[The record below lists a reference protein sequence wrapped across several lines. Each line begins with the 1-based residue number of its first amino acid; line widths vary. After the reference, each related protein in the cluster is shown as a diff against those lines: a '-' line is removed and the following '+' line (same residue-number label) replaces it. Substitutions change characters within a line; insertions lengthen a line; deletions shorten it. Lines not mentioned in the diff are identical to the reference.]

1 MRRKFLLLFGFAS
14 AVLAACTQDKMSE
27 PSEEVTGE
35 VFLTLNTEGMAP
47 QSKAVVEVGV
57 PKPED
62 LTVEIFK
69 KTDLENVRLYRD
81 TYSKI
86 KEKPVKLNCADYRM
100 LAYYGDSLAVGEDL
114 AYYECMAEFSLTP
127 QERSVSVSATAK
139 VSNVRVAVEYG
150 ENLEHDYTEYYSVVR
165 SVTPSGRRKTLEFYQ
180 DEVNKKAFV
189 PYGTLYFELYAKVDG
204 QWKYFPSKAVE
215 PLRGDDIT
223 FKVDTKRLTGQQGIT
238 VTIAQLDKKE
248 ISYEVSADMLPQ
260 DAPEASA
267 GNIPAETE
275 MVEGD
280 PVKTNLRMDFVVD
293 GNIKEC
299 WLNVNS
305 AYLAAMGVPER
316 VDLASDNLSTRV
328 KNALESVGLKWMN
341 GMAGRRF
348 AYLDFS
354 GITRFMG
361 ETVCDPDNLFSADFS
376 VEIIDQRNN
385 PGQTSHVGTYKSKTY
400 TFVQGVPAPT
410 LSVNGFENGAIEI
423 LEGMGVTYD
432 GLKAK
437 VVARGRI
444 GHCYLYITSPYMVA
458 AGVPSR
464 VDLSTADETT
474 VQKLRSFGISW
485 PRDIALLTEAEIDFS
500 GVTDY
505 MDGAMYSATRGES
518 FASFRLTVENEVY
531 LTNAYKTASSE
542 VGSFKYTLPAATVST
557 IQDHNIWAKKI
568 YDFSVNLT
576 TGNPKH
582 LKLQYSTDNSVWVDI
597 NENTTLDGTV
607 LSCSKLSTESNTL
620 YNIRAI
626 YHNNPD
632 LWIGFNQVRTESEAQ
647 IPNSDFETWSVQ
659 SFSYKT
665 EVPDWTTKYQD
676 WYLPYSSTTDAW
688 WAVNSK
694 RTMPSVTNGETLLEK
709 VMTYKVFPTVS
720 YSTSKVYAGSKS
732 AQIMTIAIGKNST
745 GTSLSG
751 DTKIVAGELYIGT
764 ADDDGNHVSDG
775 HPFSSRPS
783 KVSFKYQYNSVDN
796 ETFLADV
803 VLTMGE
809 KTISKQYNGLASSSW
824 ATAVIDLNDDGL
836 YERSGTPKATRI
848 YISFRSTGDS
858 SPSYQLKKSEEVA
871 GNSYNLHRGSV
882 LRIDDL
888 QLIYE

>member
-1 MRRKFLLLFGFAS
+1 
-14 AVLAACTQDKMSE
+14 MSE

-35 VFLTLNTEGMAP
+35 VFFTLNTEGMAP

-86 KEKPVKLNCADYRM
+86 KEKPIKLNCADYRM

-114 AYYECMAEFSLTP
+114 AYYECRADFSLTP
-127 QERSVSVSATAK
+127 QERSVNVSATAK

-150 ENLEHDYTEYYSVVR
+150 ENLEHDYNEYYSIVK
-165 SVTPSGRRKTLEFYQ
+165 SVTPSGRKKSIEFYQ

-215 PLRGDDIT
+215 PVKGDDIT

-267 GNIPAETE
+267 GNIPTETE

-316 VDLASDNLSTRV
+316 VDLASENLSTRV

-518 FASFRLTVENEVY
+518 FASFKLTVENEVY
-531 LTNAYKTASSE
+531 LTNAYKTASSD
-542 VGSFKYTLPAATVST
+542 VGAFKYTLPAATVST
-557 IQDHNIWAKKI
+557 IQNHNIWAKKI

-582 LKLQYSTDNSVWVDI
+582 LKLQYSTDNSTWVDI

-607 LSCSKLSTESNTL
+607 LSCSKLPTEPNTL

-632 LWIGFNQVRTESEAQ
+632 LWIGFTPVTTEAAAQ
-647 IPNSDFETWSVQ
+647 IPNSDFETW
-659 SFSYKT
+659 T
-665 EVPDWTTKYQD
+665 EFTHKFTATGGALGGGSQNYIWHR
-676 WYLPYSSTTDAW
+676 PYGGTDKVWDLNAK
-688 WAVNSK
+688 VS
-694 RTMPSVTNGETLLEK
+694 MPSEQTGWTNFNVK
-709 VMTYKVFPTVS
+709 CFPCAGRSTDCKSGS
-720 YSTSKVYAGSKS
+720 YSALIFVVNVGYNNTNEVASGTRY
-732 AQIMTIAIGKNST
+732 T
-745 GTSLSG
+745 GE
-751 DTKIVAGELYIGT
+751 IFIGT
-764 ADDDGNHVSDG
+764 AADNGTPTYG
-775 HPFSSRPS
+775 TTTFQSRPS
-783 KVSFKYQYNSVDN
+783 AFKMDYKYQPKGS
-796 ETFLADV
+796 ETFTGSVKIYSGQQVIAETSFDD
-803 VLTMGE
+803 GA
-809 KTISKQYNGLASSSW
+809 ASSSW
-824 ATAVIDLNDDGL
+824 TSRTLPLTYTNTSL
-836 YERSGTPKATRI
+836 KATHAS
-848 YISFRSTGDS
+848 ISFKASKSSSGVNAKSTIEYNGG
-858 SPSYQLKKSEEVA
+858 SYTGHFGSQLRLD
-871 GNSYNLHRGSV
+871 NL
-882 LRIDDL
+882 
-888 QLIYE
+888 QFIYE

>member
-1 MRRKFLLLFGFAS
+1 MRRKFLLLFGFA
-14 AVLAACTQDKMSE
+14 AVVVASCTQDNMSE
-27 PSEEVTGE
+27 PTAEMTGE
-35 VFLTLNTEGMAP
+35 LILSLDTEGMITL
-47 QSKAVVEVGV
+47 SKASIEVGV

-114 AYYECMAEFSLTP
+114 AYYECMADFSLTP
-127 QERSVSVSATAK
+127 QERSVNVSATAK

-165 SVTPSGRRKTLEFYQ
+165 SVTPGGRRKTLEFYQ

-267 GNIPAETE
+267 GNIPTETE

-280 PVKTNLRMDFVVD
+280 PAKTNLRMDFVVD

-437 VVARGRI
+437 VVAKGRI

-531 LTNAYKTASSE
+531 LTNAYKTASSD
-542 VGSFKYTLPAATVST
+542 VGAFKYTLPAATVST
-557 IQDHNIWAKKI
+557 IQNHNVWAKKI

-582 LKLQYSTDNSVWVDI
+582 LKLQYSTDNSTWVDI

-607 LSCSKLSTESNTL
+607 LSCSKLPTEPNTL

-626 YHNNPD
+626 YHDNPD
-632 LWIGFNQVRTESEAQ
+632 LWIGFTPVTTEAAAQ
-647 IPNSDFETWSVQ
+647 IPNSDFETWSE
-659 SFSYKT
+659 FSHKYTPYASSSVYYIWHRPYGSDLNAKVWDINAKISMPNSDT
-665 EVPDWTTKYQD
+665 GWTNPNVKCFPCAGRSTDSMQGN
-676 WYLPYSSTTDAW
+676 YSALIFVTNVNYNNTDAV
-688 WAVNSK
+688 A
-694 RTMPSVTNGETLLEK
+694 
-709 VMTYKVFPTVS
+709 
-720 YSTSKVYAGSKS
+720 
-732 AQIMTIAIGKNST
+732 
-745 GTSLSG
+745 SG
-751 DTKIVAGELYIGT
+751 PEYVGELFIGSANDSGT
-764 ADDDGNHVSDG
+764 PTYGKTV
-775 HPFSSRPS
+775 FTSRPS
-783 KVSFKYQYNSVDN
+783 AFRMNYKYKPRGSENFCGEIKIYSGETVIAQAKFEDGSASDSWAIRTLPLTYTDQTLKATHASVSFKATTKATGVNAN
-796 ETFLADV
+796 TKIE
-803 VLTMGE
+803 
-809 KTISKQYNGLASSSW
+809 YNG
-824 ATAVIDLNDDGL
+824 
-836 YERSGTPKATRI
+836 GT
-848 YISFRSTGDS
+848 YTGHYGS
-858 SPSYQLKKSEEVA
+858 QLR
-871 GNSYNLHRGSV
+871 L
-882 LRIDDL
+882 DDL
-888 QLIYE
+888 QFIYE

>member
-1 MRRKFLLLFGFAS
+1 MRRKFLLLFGFA
-14 AVLAACTQDKMSE
+14 AVVVASCTQDNMSE
-27 PSEEVTGE
+27 PTAEMTGE
-35 VFLTLNTEGMAP
+35 LILSLDTEGMTP
-47 QSKAVVEVGV
+47 LSKASIEVGV
-57 PKPED
+57 PEPED

-86 KEKPVKLNCADYRM
+86 KENPVKLNCADYRM

-114 AYYECMAEFSLTP
+114 AYYECRADFSLTP
-127 QERSVSVSATAK
+127 QERSVNVSATAK

-165 SVTPSGRRKTLEFYQ
+165 SVTPGGRRKTLEFYQ

-267 GNIPAETE
+267 GNIPTETE

-437 VVARGRI
+437 VVAKGRI

-542 VGSFKYTLPAATVST
+542 VGAFKYTLPAATVST
-557 IQDHNIWAKKI
+557 IQNHNIWAKKI

-582 LKLQYSTDNSVWVDI
+582 LKLQYSTDNSTWVDI

-607 LSCSKLSTESNTL
+607 LSCSKLPTEPNTL

-626 YHNNPD
+626 YHDNPD
-632 LWIGFNQVRTESEAQ
+632 LWIGFTPVTTEAAAQ
-647 IPNSDFETWSVQ
+647 IPNSDFETWSE
-659 SFSYKT
+659 FSHKYTPYASSSVYYIWHRPYGSDLNAKVWDINAKISMPNSDT
-665 EVPDWTTKYQD
+665 GWTNPNVNCFPCAGRSTDSMQGN
-676 WYLPYSSTTDAW
+676 YSALIFVTNVNYNNTDAV
-688 WAVNSK
+688 A
-694 RTMPSVTNGETLLEK
+694 
-709 VMTYKVFPTVS
+709 
-720 YSTSKVYAGSKS
+720 
-732 AQIMTIAIGKNST
+732 
-745 GTSLSG
+745 SG
-751 DTKIVAGELYIGT
+751 PEYVGELFIGSANDSGT
-764 ADDDGNHVSDG
+764 PTYGKTV
-775 HPFSSRPS
+775 FTSRPS
-783 KVSFKYQYNSVDN
+783 AFRMNYKYKPRGSENFCGEIKIYSGETVIAQAKFEDGSASDSWAIRTLPLTYTDQTLKATHASVSFKATTKATGVNAN
-796 ETFLADV
+796 TKIE
-803 VLTMGE
+803 
-809 KTISKQYNGLASSSW
+809 YNG
-824 ATAVIDLNDDGL
+824 
-836 YERSGTPKATRI
+836 GT
-848 YISFRSTGDS
+848 YTGHYGS
-858 SPSYQLKKSEEVA
+858 QLR
-871 GNSYNLHRGSV
+871 L
-882 LRIDDL
+882 DDL
-888 QLIYE
+888 QFIYE

>member
-1 MRRKFLLLFGFAS
+1 MSRKFLLLFGFAS

-27 PSEEVTGE
+27 PSEEVSGE

-47 QSKAVVEVGV
+47 QSKAVLEVGV

-69 KTDLENVRLYRD
+69 KTDLENVRLLRD
-81 TYSKI
+81 TYNKI

-150 ENLEHDYTEYYSVVR
+150 ENLKHDYTEYYSIVK
-165 SVTPSGRRKTLEFYQ
+165 SVTPSGRKKSIEFYQ

-215 PLRGDDIT
+215 PVKGDDIT

-267 GNIPAETE
+267 GNIPTETE

-316 VDLASDNLSTRV
+316 VDLASDNLSSRV

-354 GITRFMG
+354 GITKFMG

-385 PGQTSHVGTYKSKTY
+385 PGQTDHAGTYKSKTY
-400 TFVQGVPAPT
+400 TFVQGIPAPT
-410 LSVNGFENGAIEI
+410 LSVNGFESGAIEI

-458 AGVPSR
+458 AGVPSL

-518 FASFRLTVENEVY
+518 FASFRLTVENEVF
-531 LTNAYKTASSE
+531 LTNAYKTASSD
-542 VGSFKYTLPAATVST
+542 VGAFKYTLPVATVST

-576 TGNPKH
+576 AGNPKH
-582 LKLQYSTDNSVWVDI
+582 LKLQYSTDNSTWVDI

-607 LSCSKLSTESNTL
+607 LSCSKLPTEPNTL

-632 LWIGFNQVRTESEAQ
+632 LWIGFTPVTTEAAAQ
-647 IPNSDFETWSVQ
+647 IPNSDFETWSEFTHKFTALGGALGGGSKNYIWHRPYGSDLSSKVWDLNAKVSMPSSQ
-659 SFSYKT
+659 TGWTNFNVKCFPCAGRSTDRLSGNYSAFIFVTNVGYDSTNGVAGGTDYVGEIFVGSASESGTPTYGKTSFLSRPQALKINYK
-665 EVPDWTTKYQD
+665 
-676 WYLPYSSTTDAW
+676 YLPYSTETFSC
-688 WAVNSK
+688 
-694 RTMPSVTNGETLLEK
+694 SVKL
-709 VMTYKVFPTVS
+709 Y
-720 YSTSKVYAGSKS
+720 
-732 AQIMTIAIGKNST
+732 
-745 GTSLSG
+745 SG
-751 DTKIVAGELYIGT
+751 DTVIASGSF
-764 ADDDGNHVSDG
+764 SDG
-775 HPFSSRPS
+775 GSAHSWSSRVLPLTYTDLNV
-783 KVSFKYQYNSVDN
+783 KPTHIAVAFKASASVKGVN
-796 ETFLADV
+796 TAV
-803 VLTMGE
+803 
-809 KTISKQYNGLASSSW
+809 TIEYNGSSHEGHFGS
-824 ATAVIDLNDDGL
+824 
-836 YERSGTPKATRI
+836 
-848 YISFRSTGDS
+848 
-858 SPSYQLKKSEEVA
+858 QLR
-871 GNSYNLHRGSV
+871 L
-882 LRIDDL
+882 DDL

>member
-1 MRRKFLLLFGFAS
+1 MRRKFLLLFGFAA
-14 AVLAACTQDKMSE
+14 AVVASCTQDNMSE
-27 PSEEVTGE
+27 PTAEMTGE
-35 VFLTLNTEGMAP
+35 LILSLDTEGMTP
-47 QSKAVVEVGV
+47 LSKASIEVGV

-114 AYYECMAEFSLTP
+114 AYYECRADFSLTL
-127 QERSVSVSATAK
+127 QERSVNVSATAK
-139 VSNVRVAVEYG
+139 VSNVRVTVEYG

-165 SVTPSGRRKTLEFYQ
+165 SVTPGGRRKTLEFYQ

-267 GNIPAETE
+267 GNIPTETE

-280 PVKTNLRMDFVVD
+280 PAKTNLRMDFVVD

-437 VVARGRI
+437 VVAKGRI

-542 VGSFKYTLPAATVST
+542 VGAFKYTLPAATVST
-557 IQDHNIWAKKI
+557 IQNHNVWAKKI

-582 LKLQYSTDNSVWVDI
+582 LKLQYSTDNSTWVDI

-607 LSCSKLSTESNTL
+607 LSCSKLPTEPNTL

-626 YHNNPD
+626 YHDNPD
-632 LWIGFNQVRTESEAQ
+632 LWIGFTPVTTEAAAQ
-647 IPNSDFETWSVQ
+647 IPNSDFETWSE
-659 SFSYKT
+659 FSHKYTPYASSSVYYIWHRPYGSDLNAKVWDINAKISMPNSDT
-665 EVPDWTTKYQD
+665 GWTNPNVKCFPCAGRSTDSMQGN
-676 WYLPYSSTTDAW
+676 YSALIFVTNVNYNNTDAV
-688 WAVNSK
+688 A
-694 RTMPSVTNGETLLEK
+694 
-709 VMTYKVFPTVS
+709 
-720 YSTSKVYAGSKS
+720 
-732 AQIMTIAIGKNST
+732 
-745 GTSLSG
+745 SG
-751 DTKIVAGELYIGT
+751 PEYVGELFIGSANDSGT
-764 ADDDGNHVSDG
+764 PTYGKTV
-775 HPFSSRPS
+775 FTSRPS
-783 KVSFKYQYNSVDN
+783 AFRMNYKYKPRGSENFCGEIKIYSGETVIAQAKFEDGSASDSWAIRTLPLTYTDQTLKATHASVSFKATTNATGVN
-796 ETFLADV
+796 ANTKIE
-803 VLTMGE
+803 
-809 KTISKQYNGLASSSW
+809 YNG
-824 ATAVIDLNDDGL
+824 
-836 YERSGTPKATRI
+836 GT
-848 YISFRSTGDS
+848 YTGHYGS
-858 SPSYQLKKSEEVA
+858 QLR
-871 GNSYNLHRGSV
+871 L
-882 LRIDDL
+882 DDL
-888 QLIYE
+888 QFIYE

>member
-1 MRRKFLLLFGFAS
+1 MRRKFLLLFGFA
-14 AVLAACTQDKMSE
+14 AVVVASCTQDNMSE
-27 PSEEVTGE
+27 PTAEMTGE
-35 VFLTLNTEGMAP
+35 LILSLDTEGMITL
-47 QSKAVVEVGV
+47 SKASIEVGV

-114 AYYECMAEFSLTP
+114 AYYECMADFSLTP
-127 QERSVSVSATAK
+127 QERSVNVSATAK

-165 SVTPSGRRKTLEFYQ
+165 SVTPGGRRKTLEFYQ

-267 GNIPAETE
+267 GNIPTETE

-280 PVKTNLRMDFVVD
+280 PAKTNLRMDFVVD

-305 AYLAAMGVPER
+305 EYLAAMGVPER

-437 VVARGRI
+437 VVAKGRI

-531 LTNAYKTASSE
+531 LTNAYKTASSD
-542 VGSFKYTLPAATVST
+542 VGAFKYTLPAATVST
-557 IQDHNIWAKKI
+557 IQNHNVWAKKI

-582 LKLQYSTDNSVWVDI
+582 LKLQYSTDNSTWVDI

-607 LSCSKLSTESNTL
+607 LSCSKLPTEPNTL

-626 YHNNPD
+626 YHDNPD
-632 LWIGFNQVRTESEAQ
+632 LWIGFTPVTTEAAAQ
-647 IPNSDFETWSVQ
+647 IPNSDFETWSE
-659 SFSYKT
+659 FSHKYTPYASSSVYYIWHRPYGSDLNAKVWDINAKISMPNSDT
-665 EVPDWTTKYQD
+665 GWTNPNVKCFPCAGRSTDSMQGN
-676 WYLPYSSTTDAW
+676 YSALIFVTNVNYNNTDAV
-688 WAVNSK
+688 A
-694 RTMPSVTNGETLLEK
+694 
-709 VMTYKVFPTVS
+709 
-720 YSTSKVYAGSKS
+720 
-732 AQIMTIAIGKNST
+732 
-745 GTSLSG
+745 SG
-751 DTKIVAGELYIGT
+751 PEYVGELFIGSANDSGT
-764 ADDDGNHVSDG
+764 PTYGKTV
-775 HPFSSRPS
+775 FTSRPS
-783 KVSFKYQYNSVDN
+783 AFRMNYKYKPRGSENFCGEIKIYSGETVIAQAKFEDGSASDSWAIRTLPLTYTDQTLKATHASVSFKATTKATGVNAN
-796 ETFLADV
+796 TKIE
-803 VLTMGE
+803 
-809 KTISKQYNGLASSSW
+809 YNG
-824 ATAVIDLNDDGL
+824 
-836 YERSGTPKATRI
+836 GT
-848 YISFRSTGDS
+848 YTGHYGS
-858 SPSYQLKKSEEVA
+858 QLR
-871 GNSYNLHRGSV
+871 L
-882 LRIDDL
+882 DDL
-888 QLIYE
+888 QFIYE

>member
-1 MRRKFLLLFGFAS
+1 MRRKFLLLFGFA
-14 AVLAACTQDKMSE
+14 AVVVASCTQDNMSE
-27 PSEEVTGE
+27 PTAEMTGE
-35 VFLTLNTEGMAP
+35 LILSLDTEGMTP
-47 QSKAVVEVGV
+47 LSKASIEVGV
-57 PKPED
+57 PEPED

-86 KEKPVKLNCADYRM
+86 KENPVKLNCADYRM

-114 AYYECMAEFSLTP
+114 AYYECRADFSLTP
-127 QERSVSVSATAK
+127 QERSVNVSATAK

-165 SVTPSGRRKTLEFYQ
+165 SVTPGGRRKTLEFYQ

-267 GNIPAETE
+267 GNIPTETE

-280 PVKTNLRMDFVVD
+280 PAKTNLRMDFVVD

-437 VVARGRI
+437 VVAKGRI

-542 VGSFKYTLPAATVST
+542 VGAFKYTLPAATVST
-557 IQDHNIWAKKI
+557 IQNHNIWAKKI

-582 LKLQYSTDNSVWVDI
+582 LKLQYSTDNSTWVDI

-607 LSCSKLSTESNTL
+607 LSCSKLPTEPNTL

-626 YHNNPD
+626 YHDNPD
-632 LWIGFNQVRTESEAQ
+632 LWIGFTPVTTEAAAQ
-647 IPNSDFETWSVQ
+647 IPNSDFETWSE
-659 SFSYKT
+659 FSHKYTPYASSSVYYIWHRPYGSDLNAKVWDINAKISMPNSDT
-665 EVPDWTTKYQD
+665 GWTNPNVKCFPCAGRSTDSMQGN
-676 WYLPYSSTTDAW
+676 YSALIFVTNVNYNNTDAV
-688 WAVNSK
+688 A
-694 RTMPSVTNGETLLEK
+694 
-709 VMTYKVFPTVS
+709 
-720 YSTSKVYAGSKS
+720 
-732 AQIMTIAIGKNST
+732 
-745 GTSLSG
+745 SG
-751 DTKIVAGELYIGT
+751 PEYVGELFIGSANDSGT
-764 ADDDGNHVSDG
+764 PTYGKTV
-775 HPFSSRPS
+775 FTSRPS
-783 KVSFKYQYNSVDN
+783 AFRMNYKYKPRGSENFCGEIKIYSGETVIAQAKFEDGSASDSWAIRTLPLTYTDQTLKATHASVSFKATTKATGVNAN
-796 ETFLADV
+796 TKIE
-803 VLTMGE
+803 
-809 KTISKQYNGLASSSW
+809 YNG
-824 ATAVIDLNDDGL
+824 
-836 YERSGTPKATRI
+836 GT
-848 YISFRSTGDS
+848 YTGHYGS
-858 SPSYQLKKSEEVA
+858 QLR
-871 GNSYNLHRGSV
+871 L
-882 LRIDDL
+882 DDL
-888 QLIYE
+888 QFIYE

>member
-1 MRRKFLLLFGFAS
+1 
-14 AVLAACTQDKMSE
+14 MSE
-27 PSEEVTGE
+27 PTAEMTGE
-35 VFLTLNTEGMAP
+35 LILSLDTEGMITL
-47 QSKAVVEVGV
+47 SKASIEVGV

-114 AYYECMAEFSLTP
+114 AYYECMADFSLTP
-127 QERSVSVSATAK
+127 QERSVNVSATAK

-165 SVTPSGRRKTLEFYQ
+165 SVTPGGRRKTLEFYQ

-267 GNIPAETE
+267 GNIPTETE

-280 PVKTNLRMDFVVD
+280 PAKTNLRMDFVVD

-437 VVARGRI
+437 VVAKGRI

-531 LTNAYKTASSE
+531 LTNAYKTASSD
-542 VGSFKYTLPAATVST
+542 VGAFKYTLPAATVST
-557 IQDHNIWAKKI
+557 IQNHNVWAKKI

-582 LKLQYSTDNSVWVDI
+582 LKLQYSTDNSTWVDI

-607 LSCSKLSTESNTL
+607 LSCSKLPTEPNTL

-626 YHNNPD
+626 YHDNPD
-632 LWIGFNQVRTESEAQ
+632 LWIGFTPVTTEAAAQ
-647 IPNSDFETWSVQ
+647 IPNSDFETWSE
-659 SFSYKT
+659 FSHKYTPYASSSVYYIWHRPYGSDLNAKVWDINAKISMPNSDT
-665 EVPDWTTKYQD
+665 GWTNPNVKCFPCAGRSTDSMQGN
-676 WYLPYSSTTDAW
+676 YSALIFVTNVNYNNTDAV
-688 WAVNSK
+688 A
-694 RTMPSVTNGETLLEK
+694 
-709 VMTYKVFPTVS
+709 
-720 YSTSKVYAGSKS
+720 
-732 AQIMTIAIGKNST
+732 
-745 GTSLSG
+745 SG
-751 DTKIVAGELYIGT
+751 PEYVGELFIGSANDSGT
-764 ADDDGNHVSDG
+764 PTYGKTV
-775 HPFSSRPS
+775 FTSRPS
-783 KVSFKYQYNSVDN
+783 AFRMNYKYKPRGSENFCGEIKIYSGETVIAQAKFEDGSASDSWAIRTLPLTYTDQTLKATHASVSFKATTKATGVNAN
-796 ETFLADV
+796 TKIE
-803 VLTMGE
+803 
-809 KTISKQYNGLASSSW
+809 YNG
-824 ATAVIDLNDDGL
+824 
-836 YERSGTPKATRI
+836 GT
-848 YISFRSTGDS
+848 YTGHYGS
-858 SPSYQLKKSEEVA
+858 QLR
-871 GNSYNLHRGSV
+871 L
-882 LRIDDL
+882 DDL
-888 QLIYE
+888 QFIYE